1 MIRVDVLLLPK
12 GALADLSQNYTDTI
26 KETVPSCADEVAD
39 AFGPLEEDLSAILA
53 IYNASE
59 APKTQ

>member
-1 MIRVDVLLLPK
+1 MIRVNVLLLPK

-39 AFGPLEEDLSAILA
+39 AFGPLEEDKRHPRNL
-53 IYNASE
+53 
-59 APKTQ
+59 